1 MASEIRV
8 PKLGMVQTDITVIE
22 LSRNDGDAVE
32 EDEKVAVIETTKVS
46 YDIYAPAAGMVFYLK
61 RVKDKVSSGDLMG
74 VVVESREAFELF
86 MTGRPP
92 QEKGHP
98 GVVTPVE
105 QEGDQEEWGVRLS
118 FEEEVPPDPAALG
131 STATAPSPAL
141 PRVNLEGRKILK
153 RIPFLGMRRAI
164 ADNLVASLQTG
175 AQLTIVSKTDM
186 TGLEA
191 FRKELLLDYPDTKIT
206 YVDMLV
212 KILAVALK
220 DYPIVNATLVEDEIV
235 CWDEVHMG
243 VAVALEEGLVVP
255 VLRNADKKGLAAV
268 SREIKML
275 SRKARQNQ
283 LGPEDY
289 QGGTFTLTSGGKVE
303 TDIITPIINPP
314 QSAILAVGKIAPQPA
329 VHKGELSIRTLTH
342 LCLTHDHRIID
353 GVPASL
359 FLGRVKE
366 IIESP
371 ELFRKVLR

>member
-1 MASEIRV
+1 MATEIRV
-8 PKLGMVQTDITVIE
+8 PKLGMIQSDITVIE
-22 LSRNDGDAVE
+22 LSRSDGDAVDK
-32 EDEKVAVIETTKVS
+32 DEKVAVIETAKVS
-46 YDIYAPAAGMVFYLK
+46 YDVYAPAAGRIFYLK
-61 RVKDKVSSGDLMG
+61 KVRDKVASGDLLG
-74 VVVESREAFELF
+74 VVAESREAFEAFKADLAPEEKKAPEAAP
-86 MTGRPP
+86 TGAP
-92 QEKGHP
+92 
-98 GVVTPVE
+98 
-105 QEGDQEEWGVRLS
+105 EEEEDAWGVTLS
-118 FEEEVPPDPAALG
+118 FEEEGPAEAGPPARP
-131 STATAPSPAL
+131 APSPA
-141 PRVNLEGRKILK
+141 PAPPPVNLEGRKIQK

-186 TGLEA
+186 TGLEG
-191 FRKELLLDYPDTKIT
+191 FRKELVLDYPDTKIT

-212 KILAVALK
+212 KILAAALE
-220 DYPIVNATLVEDEIV
+220 DYPIVNATLVGDEIV
-235 CWDEVHMG
+235 VWDEIHMG

-255 VLRNADKKGLAAV
+255 VVRNADKKGLGAV
-268 SREIKML
+268 SREIKRL
-275 SRKARQNQ
+275 SQKARQNA

-314 QSAILAVGKIAPQPA
+314 QSAILAVGRIAPQPA
-329 VHKGELSIRTLTH
+329 VHRGELCIRTLTH

>member
-1 MASEIRV
+1 MAAEIRV
-8 PKLGMVQTDITVIE
+8 PKLGMVRANITVVGI
-22 LSRNDGDAVE
+22 SKKNGDTVE
-32 EDEKVAVIETTKVS
+32 KDEKIAVIETAKVA
-46 YDIYAPAAGMVFYLK
+46 YDLYAPAPGMIYYLK
-61 RVKDKVSSGDLMG
+61 KVKDKAAAGDLLA
-74 VVVESREAFELF
+74 VVVDSKEEFDGFMAQHAPQKTSQELIL
-86 MTGRPP
+86 PP
-92 QEKGHP
+92 E
-98 GVVTPVE
+98 E
-105 QEGDQEEWGVRLS
+105 EEEWRVHLS
-118 FEEEVPPDPAALG
+118 FEEDELEHLSESRPPEPPPVPR
-131 STATAPSPAL
+131 L
-141 PRVNLEGRKILK
+141 PEIDLDGRQILK
-153 RIPFLGMRRAI
+153 RIPFLGMRRTI

-186 TGLEA
+186 TWLEG
-191 FRKELLLDYPDTKIT
+191 FRKELLLDFPDTKIT

-212 KILAVALK
+212 KILAFSLREYPMVNSAL
-220 DYPIVNATLVEDEIV
+220 AGDEIV

-255 VLRNADKKGLAAV
+255 VVRSADKKGLAAV

-275 SRKARQNQ
+275 SRKARQNA

-314 QSAILAVGKIAPQPA
+314 QSAILAVGKIGPQPA
-329 VHKGELSIRTLTH
+329 VHEGQLCVRTMTH

-371 ELFRKVLR
+371 DLFRKVLR

>member
-8 PKLGMVQTDITVIE
+8 PKLGMVQSDITVIE
-22 LSRNDGDAVE
+22 LSRSDGDAVDK
-32 EDEKVAVIETTKVS
+32 DEKVAVIETAKVS
-46 YDIYAPAAGMVFYLK
+46 YDVYAPAAGRIFYLR
-61 RVKDKVSSGDLMG
+61 RVKDKVASGDLLA
-74 VVVESREAFELF
+74 VVAESREAFEAFLA
-86 MTGRPP
+86 GLAPEEKKAPEAAPAAAP
-92 QEKGHP
+92 QE
-98 GVVTPVE
+98 
-105 QEGDQEEWGVRLS
+105 EEDDWGVTLS
-118 FEEEVPPDPAALG
+118 FEEEGAAEAAPPARPAP
-131 STATAPSPAL
+131 APSPAL
-141 PRVNLEGRKILK
+141 PRVDLEGRKIRK

-191 FRKELLLDYPDTKIT
+191 FRKALVLDYPDTKIT

-212 KILAVALK
+212 KILAAALA
-220 DYPIVNATLVEDEIV
+220 DYPIVNATLVGDEIV
-235 CWDEVHMG
+235 VWDEVHMG
-243 VAVALEEGLVVP
+243 VAVALEDGLVVP
-255 VLRNADKKGLAAV
+255 VVRNADRKGLAAV
-268 SREIKML
+268 SREIKRL
-275 SRKARQNQ
+275 SQKARQNQ
-283 LGPEDY
+283 LGPDDY

-314 QSAILAVGKIAPQPA
+314 QSAILAVGRIAPQPA
-329 VHKGELSIRTLTH
+329 VHQGELCVRTLTH

-366 IIESP
+366 IVETP

>member
-1 MASEIRV
+1 MATEIRV
-8 PKLGMVQTDITVIE
+8 PKLGMVQSDITVIE
-22 LSRNDGDAVE
+22 LSRSDGDAVDK
-32 EDEKVAVIETTKVS
+32 DEKVAVIETAKVS
-46 YDIYAPAAGMVFYLK
+46 YDIYAPAEGRIFYLK
-61 RVKDKVSSGDLMG
+61 RVKDKVASGDLLG
-74 VVVESREAFELF
+74 VVAESREAFERFTAGLA
-86 MTGRPP
+86 PE
-92 QEKGHP
+92 EKKAPEAAPAGAP
-98 GVVTPVE
+98 EP
-105 QEGDQEEWGVRLS
+105 EEDAWGVTLS
-118 FEEEVPPDPAALG
+118 FEEEGPAEAK
-131 STATAPSPAL
+131 APARPAPAPSPAL
-141 PRVNLEGRKILK
+141 PQVDLEGRKILE

-191 FRKELLLDYPDTKIT
+191 FRKELVLDYPDTKIT

-212 KILAVALK
+212 KILAFALR
-220 DYPIVNATLVEDEIV
+220 DYPIVNATLVGDEIV
-235 CWDEVHMG
+235 VWDEVHMG
-243 VAVALEEGLVVP
+243 VAVALEDGLVVP
-255 VLRNADKKGLAAV
+255 VVRNADRKGLGAV
-268 SREIKML
+268 SREIKRL
-275 SRKARQNQ
+275 SRKARQNE
-283 LGPEDY
+283 LGPDDY

-314 QSAILAVGKIAPQPA
+314 QSAILAVGRIAPQPA
-329 VHKGELSIRTLTH
+329 VHQGELCIRTLTH